1 MFEVGRDISKY
12 SFIGGVEN
20 KRGHGRLRIVYYVF
34 LGFICLFG
42 LRTLYLGIQ
51 GTDRTRN
58 AGSSGNW
65 VVSRAD
71 IVDRNGDILAKN
83 IVSGHI
89 QIFPNRIKEKD
100 KDRAANLI
108 HQILPYQYSVSDALK
123 LVNSGRGFMYLQKF
137 ASENQR
143 KAVIDARI
151 EGLEVK
157 QVQTRKYP
165 KRRLFAHVIGFVSE
179 DDQNNQRGQE
189 GAERTYDAYL
199 RENTAPLRL
208 SLDSRIQSVFY
219 EQLSAAMQK
228 YQAKSAMGMLMN
240 SRTGEMLAMVSL
252 PDFDPEIRNKEISTN
267 IKFRPMGDS
276 YEMGSIFKIFNTAMA
291 MENGITKEYY
301 VKEPFKIYDKR
312 GRVAKAVHD
321 VRSFKPPRPY
331 LSVEEIMLHS
341 CNVGSAQI
349 ALDLPDGTQQEF
361 FHRLHFD
368 EPLNLEFGRTAR
380 THLPQRWW
388 PVERATMSYGH
399 GISVTP
405 MHVLLAVNAMTN
417 GGIYIYPTLQKRDVG
432 AVHGQRV
439 LSPEISARLR
449 GIMLRV
455 AEETSGRKSRVA
467 GIQIGGKTATAEKYT
482 NGHVDNKRNLTAYA
496 AIFPAAAPQY
506 VMLVILDEPHGTS
519 ESWGLRT
526 AAWNVVPTTG
536 KILDSIL
543 PLLFE

>member
-482 NGHVDNKRNLTAYA
+482 NGRVDNKRNLTAYA

>member
-1 MFEVGRDISKY
+1 MFEVGHDISKY
-12 SFIGGVEN
+12 KFISGGED
-20 KRGHGRLRIVYYVF
+20 KRGYGRLRVVYGFFVF
-34 LGFICLFG
+34 WLCIFAA
-42 LRTLYLGIQ
+42 RTLYLGIQ

-89 QIFPNRIKEKD
+89 QIFPNKINEKD
-100 KDRAANLI
+100 KDKAANLI

-123 LVNSGRGFMYLQKF
+123 LVDSGRGFMYLQKF

-143 KAVIDARI
+143 RAVIDARI

-165 KRRLFAHVIGFVSE
+165 KRRLFAHAVGFGSE

-189 GAERTYDAYL
+189 GAERIYDAYL

-228 YQAKSAMGMLMN
+228 YQAKSAMGVLMN

-252 PDFDPEIRNKEISTN
+252 PDFDPEIRNNEISTN
-267 IKFRPMGDS
+267 IKFRPMGDA

-312 GRVAKAVHD
+312 GRVAKAVRD
-321 VRSFKPPRPY
+321 VRTFKPPRPY

-432 AVHGQRV
+432 AVQGQRV

-482 NGHVDNKRNLTAYA
+482 NGRVDNKRNLTAYV
-496 AIFPAAAPQY
+496 AIFPVTAPQY
-506 VMLVILDEPHGTS
+506 VMLVVLDEPHGTS

>member
-34 LGFICLFG
+34 LCFICLFG

-58 AGSSGNW
+58 TGSSGNW

-252 PDFDPEIRNKEISTN
+252 PDFDPEIRNKEISMN

-388 PVERATMSYGH
+388 PVERVTMSYGH

-482 NGHVDNKRNLTAYA
+482 NGRVDNKRNLTAYA

-526 AAWNVVPTTG
+526 AAWNIVPTTG

>member
-361 FHRLHFD
+361 FRRLHFD

-482 NGHVDNKRNLTAYA
+482 NGRVDNKRNLTAYA